1 MKSAMSSR
9 TTHWAMTVLIQRI
22 LPALLLAPLLSL
34 SAAAVAAGERMS
46 FHGSITQPTCAV
58 APIPAGHDRS
68 RIAASGMTVA
78 VDTACG
84 TQGVPVSTHFLP
96 VSPTATIM
104 VGSGILVLTYQ

>member
-46 FHGSITQPTCAV
+46 FHGSITQPTC
-58 APIPAGHDRS
+58 S